1 MKVAAVVGPTA
12 SGKTELSIN
21 VAEQLDAEIVSLDSM
36 QVYRGLDIGTA
47 KATHE
52 QRERVPHYMIDV
64 LDPTEELT
72 VAWYQTT
79 ARAAIEE
86 ISARGR
92 LPLLVGGAG
101 LYWRAVVDDLRFP
114 PRDPAMRAEL
124 ELEAEELG
132 AEALHARLTA
142 VDPEAAA
149 RIEPGNARRI
159 VRALEVIAATGGR
172 FSDNRSWD
180 AYESIFELAVAGLA
194 WPRDLLYERIEAR
207 VDEMLGSG
215 LEDEARGVE
224 LGVTARQALGYR
236 QILDIPDGD
245 ARDEIVKATK
255 RFARRQM
262 SWFRPDHRIAWFDAS
277 DALLEPRVTG
287 FLSSTLASSR
297 GGARGGE

>member
-277 DALLEPRVTG
+277 DALLEPLVT
-287 FLSSTLASSR
+287 
-297 GGARGGE
+297 